1 MSKQADKSVV
11 KATLSAQGI
20 DFAEDFHTLPS
31 SKVDLLVEAAKAC
44 GYRKPASAS
53 GRTARYFFQYLSKQ
67 K

>member
-1 MSKQADKSVV
+1 MSKQVDKSVV
-11 KATLSAQGI
+11 KATLSAQGV
-20 DFAEDFHTLPS
+20 DFSEDFHTLPS

-53 GRTARYFFQYLSKQ
+53 GSTARYFFQHLVKQ